1 MPGKEI
7 EDLQQINPLQ
17 DSYIAVV
24 HNNETYRMQ
33 TSILQKHASK
43 NFVFLQKQEEF
54 ALTNF
59 ELKNTWENDVISLTK
74 TINNQTV
81 SIFGENTPDVVWGYF
96 TMISERGTLAIRV
109 YLDKDYQN
117 ATYERHWA
125 GRGAPHEDITG
136 FYPIVYNN
144 GSPCIVYSKI
154 RDHLAQSDGGAKGN
168 TSANRLSKFTVQG
181 YM

>member
-1 MPGKEI
+1 MPDKEI

-17 DSYIAVV
+17 DSYVAVV

-54 ALTNF
+54 ALANF
-59 ELKNTWENDVISLTK
+59 ELKNTWENDIISLTK

-96 TMISERGTLAIRV
+96 AKSQGKGAFAIRV

-117 ATYERHWA
+117 ITYERHWG
-125 GRGAPHEDITG
+125 GRGMPRENITG

-154 RDHLAQSDGGAKGN
+154 RDHFTQESGAQGN
-168 TSANRLSKFTVQG
+168 AAANILNKFTVQG